1 MPLVLNSDGIG
12 SPPRDPPVALFT
24 FDGSNAGL
32 TARLM
37 LDHKGI
43 DYRYVNLL
51 PAAHALAV
59 RALGFPGWTVPAL
72 KVGGRRVQGTRNIS
86 RALDELWPEPLLFPS
101 ARRDA
106 VEEAE
111 RWGEDVQNA
120 ARRLFYC
127 AARRDRSAF
136 ASMTEGTHT
145 LPARLWLRAAAPLI
159 VWLAGSVHAA
169 TDSAGRDALAAL
181 PSVLDTIDAWI
192 EEGLLDGSELNAA
205 DFQIAPNVRPMLF
218 FEDLAAFIEARPAGR
233 FARRVVPEY
242 PGHVRRVLPDEW
254 LEPLRA
260 ASEGRS

>member
-1 MPLVLNSDGIG
+1 MKREKPM
-12 SPPRDPPVALFT
+12 A
-24 FDGSNAGL
+24 
-32 TARLM
+32 M
-37 LDHKGI
+37 
-43 DYRYVNLL
+43 
-51 PAAHALAV
+51 
-59 RALGFPGWTVPAL
+59 RALSPARPFFLLTVR
-72 KVGGRRVQGTRNIS
+72 GRSGPCDPTVAAS
-86 RALDELWPEPLLFPS
+86 RCRGVEGYGLS

-136 ASMTEGTHT
+136 ASVTEGTHT